1 MKILYAIQGTGNG
14 HLSRARDII
23 PILMNIGE
31 VDILISGTQA
41 DVALT
46 YPVKYQMKGLGFIF
60 GKKGGVDLW
69 QTFLQ
74 NNIKT
79 ILREVNQ
86 VPVEL
91 YDIVINDFEPVSA
104 WACYFKRK
112 PCIALSHQCA
122 VLSSKSPLPR
132 HRDRIGKFIL
142 KYYAP
147 ATAKYGFHF
156 EKFNNQTYTPVI
168 RKQVREL
175 FVSTKGHYTVYLPA
189 YSDKKIIRILSRFK
203 DVKWEVFSK
212 HNKKECTSDNV
223 YLRPINNEAF
233 LESMASSTGILCGAG
248 FETPAEALFL
258 KKKLLVVPMENQY
271 EQQCNA
277 AALQY
282 LGVTVLKNLKKKQ
295 FPEIEKWLKEEMV
308 VSVNY
313 PDITQEI
320 IETLI
325 NDHLV
330 SNLNVINRSFFGWAN
345 TQLHK

>member
-23 PILMNIGE
+23 PVLMNIGE

-41 DVALT
+41 DIALP
-46 YPVKYQMKGLGFIF
+46 YPVKYQLKGLGFIF

-74 NNIKT
+74 NNFKRIIKE
-79 ILREVNQ
+79 INQ

-122 VLSSKSPLPR
+122 VLSSKAPLPR
-132 HRDRIGKFIL
+132 HKDRIGKFIL
-142 KYYAP
+142 KHYAP
-147 ATAKYGFHF
+147 ATARYGFHF
-156 EKFNNQTYTPVI
+156 EKFNDHTFTPVI

-175 FVSTKGHYTVYLPA
+175 FVSNKGHYTVYLPA
-189 YSDKKIIRILSRFK
+189 YGDKKIIRILSRFNY
-203 DVKWEVFSK
+203 VKWEVFSK
-212 HNKKECTSDNV
+212 HNNKLYNYGNV
-223 YLRPINNEAF
+223 LLRPINNEAF
-233 LESMASSTGILCGAG
+233 LESMASSEGVLCGAG
-248 FETPAEALFL
+248 FEAPAEALFL

-271 EQQCNA
+271 EQHCNA
-277 AALQY
+277 AALQM

-295 FPEIEKWLKEEMV
+295 YKKIENWLIEDV
-308 VSVNY
+308 VISVNY
-313 PDITQEI
+313 PDNTQEI
-320 IETLI
+320 IQTLI
-325 NDHLV
+325 NDHLM
-330 SNLNVINRSFFGWAN
+330 SNLDTINRALLGNVDPSID
-345 TQLHK
+345 